1 MARPEGKDRGLF
13 QRPPGSGIWWIRWAD
28 SQGKEHREKIG
39 QKAAAKAVYERR
51 KTEVRLN
58 KKLPELNRRELTVGD
73 LLERYLPEMT
83 SGKKPKGVKAYEAQ
97 AKFWKKK
104 LGDDAA
110 CHLQPGTIER
120 CKAEL
125 ARDRAQATVN
135 RSLTFLRRLF
145 SLAVRDQVVQVNP
158 LSQGR
163 VRLYRER
170 NQKDRFLSESEEAK
184 MRAAAPKGFWTMI
197 LFALHTGL
205 RRGEQLGLRR
215 QDVDLERRLIRLEDT
230 KAGETQFLRLNSIAL
245 EILSQRLK
253 EHDSEWVFPGRNGPL
268 DGSSL
273 GQRFKRLCAKVEIK
287 GVSWHTLRHTYV
299 SRLAMLG
306 TPLPTLQKLAR
317 HKSIQMTLRY
327 AHLCPAHEE
336 QSLEELAR
344 RYPTDP
350 TGT

>member
-1 MARPEGKDRGLF
+1 MARPGKKDRGLF

-28 SQGKEHREKIG
+28 ALGKEHREKIG
-39 QKAAAKAVYERR
+39 KKSSAQKAYEKR
-51 KTEVRLN
+51 KTQVREG

-73 LLERYLPEMT
+73 LLDQYLPEMT

-97 AKFWKKK
+97 ASFWRKR
-104 LGDDAA
+104 LGDDIAS
-110 CHLQPGTIER
+110 HLQPGTIER
-120 CKAEL
+120 WKAEL
-125 ARDRAQATVN
+125 AKDRAQATVN

-170 NQKDRFLSESEEAK
+170 NQRDRFLSEAEEAK
-184 MRAAAPKGFWTMI
+184 IREAAPKGFWTMI

-215 QDVDLERRLIRLEDT
+215 QDVDLEKRVIRLEDT

-273 GQRFKRLCAKVEIK
+273 GHRFKRLCAKVEIQ

-327 AHLCPAHEE
+327 SHLCPAHEE
-336 QSLEELAR
+336 QSLEALAQKYR
-344 RYPTDP
+344 PI
-350 TGT
+350 GT